1 MSPEP
6 RRGLR
11 LGVAFVIGSKTVKLV
26 RGFALFLVVC
36 VAIAA
41 PCAVGGAL
49 FAHFHGGTSYGRA
62 IGWAMW
68 IGSAVLVL
76 LVGGSGSPSQ
86 MAGESRVV
94 VGGRFALGS
103 DIPQPQ
109 SPFILIPAGVAVFG
123 LGVLI
128 YLAG

>member
-1 MSPEP
+1 MSPDP
-6 RRGLR
+6 H
-11 LGVAFVIGSKTVKLV
+11 GVAWPYPLVFQKAMKLV
-26 RGFALFLVVC
+26 RGLAVFAVVC

-41 PCAVGGAL
+41 VCALGGAL
-49 FAHFHGGTSYGRA
+49 FAYFHGGTTYPRA

-68 IGSAVLVL
+68 IGGAVTVL
-76 LVGGSGSPSQ
+76 LVGGSGSPGR

-109 SPFILIPAGVAVFG
+109 SPFILIPAGIVV
-123 LGVLI
+123 
-128 YLAG
+128 

>member
-1 MSPEP
+1 M
-6 RRGLR
+6 
-11 LGVAFVIGSKTVKLV
+11 KLV

-36 VAIAA
+36 AAVTAVCALGGTLFALFRGGTTYARAIA
-41 PCAVGGAL
+41 
-49 FAHFHGGTSYGRA
+49 
-62 IGWAMW
+62 WAMW
-68 IGSAVLVL
+68 IGGGLTVL
-76 LVGGSGSPSQ
+76 LVGGSGSTSR

-109 SPFILIPAGVAVFG
+109 RPFILVPAGIVVIG

-128 YLAG
+128 YSAG